1 MRRSVMAGNWKMQGT
16 RAEAVDFARALLA
29 DIESCQVDVVFLPPA
44 VYLDSVA
51 QVLKGST
58 IAWGAQD
65 VSSHEAGAYTGDH
78 AASMLTDLE
87 CRYVLVGHSERRQYH
102 GETDAIVAEKFAQSQ
117 RYGLIPILCLGE
129 TLEQRQKSKSLAVV
143 IQQLD
148 AVVTAMG
155 GVDCLNDALVAYE
168 PIWAIGTGK
177 TATPQE
183 AQEVHKGLRAYVAAK
198 DEAVASRLRILYG
211 GSVNGKN
218 AKGLLKQPDIDG
230 ALVGS
235 ASRKQEE
242 FCQMIR
248 LAEQ

>member
-1 MRRSVMAGNWKMQGT
+1 MAGNWKMQGT

-148 AVVTAMG
+148 GVVTAMG